1 MVPHSG
7 FEGKGLWATEGVV
20 TIPYDGHYPLAYQ
33 SHFYEFER
41 LSDGEILPSWE
52 LKLGDD
58 VSPIISSDN
67 GLLRYCMDDHIR
79 VVSFMGE
86 VPCFEFQG
94 RRFGVDL
101 VGEKLDPSVAV
112 KVMGE
117 LSSSEIKP
125 ISLLAVDTQGKAK
138 PYYIALFEG
147 EQQLAPQAEELD
159 QLLKAHFHYELA
171 RDLGQLAEPQVLMAA
186 DGWKAYRSLAVRD
199 GMIEGNI
206 KPEPLK
212 KIAMEA
218 LNAPAV

>member
-1 MVPHSG
+1 M
-7 FEGKGLWATEGVV
+7 
-20 TIPYDGHYPLAYQ
+20 
-33 SHFYEFER
+33 
-41 LSDGEILPSWE
+41 
-52 LKLGDD
+52 
-58 VSPIISSDN
+58 
-67 GLLRYCMDDHIR
+67 
-79 VVSFMGE
+79 
-86 VPCFEFQG
+86 
-94 RRFGVDL
+94 DL

-186 DGWKAYRSLAVRD
+186 DGWKAYKSLAVRD